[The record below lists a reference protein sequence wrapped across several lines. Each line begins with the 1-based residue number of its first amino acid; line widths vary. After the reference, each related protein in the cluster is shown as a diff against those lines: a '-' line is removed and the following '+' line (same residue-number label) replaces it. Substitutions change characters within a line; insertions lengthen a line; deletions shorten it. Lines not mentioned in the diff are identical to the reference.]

1 VAAANP
7 GFYTANSQGTGQ
19 AAAINLPEG
28 TINSASNPVQADGK
42 HYIQFYLTGLGV
54 VPGAPP
60 DGEPPPSPVAQTAP
74 LIFLAQN
81 CVTGGGVCGS
91 LVSFSGLAAYPG
103 VWVINLQVPNQGA
116 PPGCY
121 VVAAILNDSIV
132 SNVGPSGMIQV
143 TYCTK

>member
-1 VAAANP
+1 MSSKKTSSGTQNKISRREFGALTAGAALLGGSGALTAATTDVA
-7 GFYTANSQGTGQ
+7 
-19 AAAINLPEG
+19 
-28 TINSASNPVQADGK
+28 K
-42 HYIQFYLTGLGV
+42 
-54 VPGAPP
+54 
-60 DGEPPPSPVAQTAP
+60 VAQTAP

-103 VWVINLQVPNQGA
+103 VWVINFLVPNQGA

-121 VVAAILNDSIV
+121 DIAVGLNGNV
-132 SNVGPSGMIQV
+132 FSNVGPNGGKIFV